1 MRALHLST
9 EFPPL
14 IYGGLGTAV
23 GGLAFALAEAGI
35 SVAVLLVGN
44 TGRGG
49 YAGQAPNLVR
59 GATEGREDREVA
71 IFEVSYHDFEAMA
84 LLTAKWKPDV
94 LHLHSYWLW
103 PTAEALRRRLG
114 VPLVYTV
121 HSLDRAEYELGQGP
135 SECLSQWTGQEGVIL
150 AADRI
155 IALSRSEREL
165 LCRYCPGVDD
175 RVRIVGNGI
184 EDWNTAPQP
193 RENNDSGPVVLF
205 SGRFVDRK
213 GIWELIEAVEIVLA
227 QMTDVRFILAG
238 GHRHCGAEQME
249 AWLLPPGLRER
260 RGNIRFTG
268 WLTPEEMSG
277 CYRAAD
283 ILVVPSWYEP
293 FGMVVLEGMLHGLAV
308 AASAV
313 GGPAEIL
320 EHGRTGLLFPPRD
333 GKALAGAIIELGS
346 NPHRRHALAKAGAE
360 EVRRT
365 WLWPRVVEKIRSV
378 YEELAPQPTL
388 FPLGPPDGSP
398 ETPKAPYRA

>member
-1 MRALHLST
+1 MRVLHLTT
-9 EFPPL
+9 EFPPV

-23 GGLAFALAEAGI
+23 GGLASALAEAGI
-35 SVAVLLVGN
+35 SVGVLLVGN

-49 YAGQAPNLVR
+49 YAGQTPNLVR
-59 GATEGREDREVA
+59 GVMEERQAQEAA

-121 HSLDRAEYELGQGP
+121 HSLDRAEYELGRGP
-135 SECLSQWTGQEGVIL
+135 SECLSQWTGQEGVIQ

-165 LCRYCPGVDD
+165 LCRYCPGVND

-184 EDWNTAPQP
+184 EGSNTAPPQ
-193 RENNDSGPVVLF
+193 RQKNIDSCPVVLF

-213 GIWELIEAVEIVLA
+213 GIWELIEAIAIVLA
-227 QMTDVRFILAG
+227 EISHVRFILAG
-238 GHRHCGAEQME
+238 GHRDCGAEQME
-249 AWLLPPGLRER
+249 AWLLPPALRER
-260 RGNIRFTG
+260 RSNIRFTG

-293 FGMVVLEGMLHGLAV
+293 FGMVVLEGMFHGLAV

-320 EHGRTGLLFPPRD
+320 QHGRTGLLFPPRD
-333 GKALAGAIIELGS
+333 GKALAGAIIELVS
-346 NPHRRHALAKAGAE
+346 DPLRRLAIAEAGAE

-378 YEELAPQPTL
+378 YEELTPQ
-388 FPLGPPDGSP
+388 
-398 ETPKAPYRA
+398 RII